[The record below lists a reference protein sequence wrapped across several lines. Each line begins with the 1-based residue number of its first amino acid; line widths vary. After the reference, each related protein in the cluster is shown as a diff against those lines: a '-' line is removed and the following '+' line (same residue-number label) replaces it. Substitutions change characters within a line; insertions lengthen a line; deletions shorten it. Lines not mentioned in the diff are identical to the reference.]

1 MNWTKHWKPAVTF
14 AVALAMLVV
23 LGREARAETLYAE
36 RAAELRGSPADDA
49 QVVKRVGK
57 GKSLDVVK
65 RLGTW
70 VMVKYEG
77 RTGWIRRTALSTDKA
92 GGSSASDVKKE
103 ARAKKKSRDK
113 SKKSKKRNKVV
124 EADPEDEVEAEED
137 EGLAKKAKAA
147 AAGAKRLAAKR
158 KAERRKSRSS
168 RRSTGD
174 EEEEAQEEEEVAA
187 AEETEPRRP
196 RSSWG
201 KRSAIPGGPLKVEV
215 QASSVQAFAQPD
227 GTGRVVF
234 TAAEGDTV
242 RVLSRAENR
251 WLLVENTKKRQGW
264 IPAVAVRDHGLLLD
278 ARKDASA
285 LADSG
290 STDTEAP
297 DADEQEIAQV
307 DEEDEPKRKSRTAA
321 ASDGDSDDADVE
333 EDEKSKSDDEEED
346 ASVAADSDEAK
357 ARRSPWSIGG
367 SLRGGYSS
375 VVQDI
380 TPAGIERVQ
389 QARYAG
395 PSAGLVGDITY
406 RLQPK
411 LSTGLELNY
420 DFTSASTTFN
430 DNGTELPETYSLTHH
445 RIGASAA
452 VSYGERAITTARA
465 GFLYAALQY
474 SDLEN
479 EAQLPRESTSGP
491 TVGLGFSYAE
501 IAGTKFGARV
511 GADALLFASRSQTQ
525 GSRDG
530 ELDSLNAL
538 WGTLGVDYLL
548 GTALTVGL
556 GYRFGYTTATWV
568 GTSERIPEATSTERT
583 DLSHEIFAGVGYRL

>member
-1 MNWTKHWKPAVTF
+1 MNWTKHTKPAVTV
-14 AVALAMLVV
+14 AVALAMMVV

-77 RTGWIRRTALSTDKA
+77 RTGWIRRTALSSEKA
-92 GGSSASDVKKE
+92 GGSSAGDDKKE

-124 EADPEDEVEAEED
+124 EADPDDEEAEEEED
-137 EGLAKKAKAA
+137 EGLAKPVKAA

-174 EEEEAQEEEEVAA
+174 EEEQAEDEEEVA

-285 LADSG
+285 LADNG

-307 DEEDEPKRKSRTAA
+307 DEDEEGSKRKSRTAA
-321 ASDGDSDDADVE
+321 ASDGESDDADVE
-333 EDEKSKSDDEEED
+333 EDEKSKSDEEED

-357 ARRSPWSIGG
+357 APRSPWSIGG
-367 SLRGGYSS
+367 SLRAGYSS

-452 VSYGERAITTARA
+452 VSYGEQAVTTARA

-474 SDLEN
+474 SDLDN

-491 TVGLGFSYAE
+491 TVGLGFSYAQ
-501 IAGTKFGARV
+501 IGGSKFGARV

-556 GYRFGYTTATWV
+556 GYRFGYTSATWV

>member
-1 MNWTKHWKPAVTF
+1 MNWTKHWKPAVT
-14 AVALAMLVV
+14 AMVALAMMVV

-77 RTGWIRRTALSTDKA
+77 RTGWIRRTALSTEKS
-92 GGSSASDVKKE
+92 GGSSASDDKKE

-124 EADPEDEVEAEED
+124 EADPDEEEEED
-137 EGLAKKAKAA
+137 EGLAKPVKAA

-187 AEETEPRRP
+187 EETEPRRP

-201 KRSAIPGGPLKVEV
+201 KRSSIPGGPLKVEV
-215 QASSVQAFAQPD
+215 QASTVQAFAQPD

-278 ARKDASA
+278 ARKDASS

-290 STDTEAP
+290 STDTAAP
-297 DADEQEIAQV
+297 DAEELEIEQ
-307 DEEDEPKRKSRTAA
+307 DDDEPADDKRKSRTAA

-333 EDEKSKSDDEEED
+333 EDEDKSKDDEEED
-346 ASVAADSDEAK
+346 ASVAAESDDDAK
-357 ARRSPWSIGG
+357 KQASPWSIGG
-367 SLRGGYSS
+367 GLRGGFTS

-380 TPAGIERVQ
+380 TPTGVEVVQ
-389 QARYAG
+389 QATYSG
-395 PSAGLVGDITY
+395 PTAGLVGDITY

-411 LSTGLELNY
+411 LAAGLELGY
-420 DFTSASTTFN
+420 DFASASTTFN

-445 RIGASAA
+445 RIAASAA
-452 VSYGERAITTARA
+452 VSYGEQAVTSARA
-465 GFLYAALQY
+465 GFMYAALQY

-479 EAQLPRESTSGP
+479 AAQLPRESTSGP
-491 TVGLGFSYAE
+491 TVGLGFSYAR
-501 IAGTKFGARV
+501 IAGSNFGARV
-511 GADALLFASRSQTQ
+511 GADALLFATRSQTQ

-530 ELDSLNAL
+530 ETLDSLNSL
-538 WGTLGVDYLL
+538 WGTLGVDYLF
-548 GTALTVGL
+548 GKALTVGA
-556 GYRFGYTTATWV
+556 GYRFGYSTANWV
-568 GTSERIPEATSTERT
+568 GASERIDGATATERV